1 MQSGALWGP
10 ASALHGA
17 GAGLAR
23 AKIVIVQR
31 SLLLSICV
39 LACAGLLPLQA
50 RSNGTVAAATP
61 PPQIYHIVTTALCAR
76 LHETVRPAVAMILQ
90 NDGTIAKGS
99 PLFKRYG
106 RAVFENG
113 VASGVGGDSINN
125 VSPATSMTLQ
135 QMSYLVSPI
144 ARNLIAAQT
153 LLDDEK
159 LLAPTGNPADNATL
173 EQIKKQLLETVAFQS
188 ASLDLI
194 NGFVQTQQ
202 MGELQHAGE
211 EYIGEIQ
218 GTDASYQ
225 TVRETPNPWQD
236 PNTPGISQ
244 NPYSLNPSQIPGLA
258 VGYNPLSH
266 IMDGMQWL
274 QSETAKRED
283 LAGKTISAALAACPK

>member
-1 MQSGALWGP
+1 M
-10 ASALHGA
+10 
-17 GAGLAR
+17 R
-23 AKIVIVQR
+23 KIVLVQR

-50 RSNGTVAAATP
+50 RSNATVAATTP

-90 NDGTIAKGS
+90 NDGTIAKGA

-113 VASGVGGDSINN
+113 VASGTGGDSINN
-125 VSPATSMTLQ
+125 QSPATSMALQ

-173 EQIKKQLLETVAFQS
+173 EQIKKQLLETIAFQS

-211 EYIGEIQ
+211 EYIGAIQ
-218 GTDASYQ
+218 GTDATYQ
-225 TVRETPNPWQD
+225 TARDTPNPWQD

-244 NPYSLNPSQIPGLA
+244 NPYSLDPSQIPGLA
-258 VGYNPLSH
+258 VGYNPLSR
-266 IMDGMQWL
+266 IEDGVTWL

-283 LAGKTISAALAACPK
+283 VAGKTISAALAACPK